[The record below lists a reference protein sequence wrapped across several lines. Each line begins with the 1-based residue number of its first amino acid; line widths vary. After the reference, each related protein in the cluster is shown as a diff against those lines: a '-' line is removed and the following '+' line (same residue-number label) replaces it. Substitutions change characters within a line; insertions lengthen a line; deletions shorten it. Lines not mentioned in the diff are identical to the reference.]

1 MNHLQSLDQLFYVMR
16 CLGFVEMFI
25 GILQKS
31 IEKLSVLGVLQD
43 EVNWEIVLE
52 VIVEF
57 GYIGVV

>member
-1 MNHLQSLDQLFYVMR
+1 MCCFGL
-16 CLGFVEMFI
+16 VEMFI

-43 EVNWEIVLE
+43 EVDWEIILE